1 MVNDA
6 TLLMASKAQ
15 RIKDRIINAF
25 AELLS
30 DGKYIYQN
38 FKEKLVLEGSVT
50 TIWNITNEAYQ
61 NYKDRLFSLT
71 FAQRFLTVHY
81 APTKAER
88 DAWVEMEEA
97 AKKIHFHGKITVDNI
112 ARKVEIPHKFVS
124 IIKRLAQEFSY
135 LTLSSQVACQD
146 LIKGLMRA
154 HAALNNRSEVS
165 MDDVKLILMVRPYL
179 VNPMSPY
186 EGLIVKYRAQGLS
199 IRETANKIGKTNY
212 NKQIQRVIKKAE
224 LRGILDSQSPK
235 KLDDRNI
242 PKRNVKKI

>member
-1 MVNDA
+1 
-6 TLLMASKAQ
+6 
-15 RIKDRIINAF
+15 
-25 AELLS
+25 
-30 DGKYIYQN
+30 
-38 FKEKLVLEGSVT
+38 
-50 TIWNITNEAYQ
+50 
-61 NYKDRLFSLT
+61 
-71 FAQRFLTVHY
+71 
-81 APTKAER
+81 
-88 DAWVEMEEA
+88 
-97 AKKIHFHGKITVDNI
+97 
-112 ARKVEIPHKFVS
+112 
-124 IIKRLAQEFSY
+124 
-135 LTLSSQVACQD
+135 
-146 LIKGLMRA
+146 
-154 HAALNNRSEVS
+154 